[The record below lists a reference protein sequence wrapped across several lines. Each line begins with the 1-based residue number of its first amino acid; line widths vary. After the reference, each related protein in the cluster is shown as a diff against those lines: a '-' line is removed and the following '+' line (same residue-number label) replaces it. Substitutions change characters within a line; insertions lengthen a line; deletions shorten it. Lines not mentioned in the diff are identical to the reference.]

1 KVLQR
6 QLEYWK
12 QQLAGAPASLNLLTD
27 RPRPAVQSYRGSSY
41 SVSLASGNLDRVRVF
56 AREHGASLFM
66 VLLAAFQSV
75 LARCSG
81 DEDIL
86 IGTPIANRTQAKTE
100 ELIGLF
106 ASTLVL
112 RGNL

>member
-1 KVLQR
+1 
-6 QLEYWK
+6 
-12 QQLAGAPASLNLLTD
+12 
-27 RPRPAVQSYRGSSY
+27 
-41 SVSLASGNLDRVRVF
+41 VF

-75 LARCSG
+75 LARYSG

-106 ASTLVL
+106 ANTLVL
-112 RGNL
+112 RGNLAGDPTFAGIVGSAKQTALDAYAHQDVPFEKLVEELLTAA